1 MEYYLR
7 ADRVTINTYNPCLFG
22 GRMGLD
28 TGGCWV
34 ICVSWMRWCLLL
46 DLFLY
51 FFLFSSFYFSI
62 GERFGWGIDLIGKI
76 NFSRNIKYK
85 FVTAIVCI
93 VLSFFFFFFRLFYR
107 IKSWKWRIKWRLSQA
122 FDRESLHSQIVY
134 LNNSLKYFHPV
145 HHQ

>member
-22 GRMGLD
+22 GGMRLD

-46 DLFLY
+46 DLFL
-51 FFLFSSFYFSI
+51 FFDTMRDLEE
-62 GERFGWGIDLIGKI
+62 GMRLIGRI

-145 HHQ
+145 HRQ